1 MNLRIQFRLGFLTA
15 CASSVLAAL
24 VSLGPLSALAQS
36 PPARAT
42 NTTQPPAAAL
52 RAYVDFAMRN
62 RGDVSRG
69 RTLFANDQKLACAKC
84 HGVDGS
90 GNLAGPDLAA
100 VGDKFPRRELIRAIL
115 DPSASIA
122 VGYGTTIV
130 GTGPARNSRAHQAID
145 RCASRT
151 QGRGWTGDAHREG
164 RHPGAAHQQRLAHAG
179 RTGSRGDAP
188 GFRRPRCLH
197 GIVAVAGE
205 RVRIDAGDAGADSG
219 AAGAVELQPFFDAN
233 IRLNRPLW
241 FGVVPGFTNRFV
253 VLEHGGASW
262 LIERTADGDAQ
273 GTLVDLSGTVRVGGA
288 TGLLGLT
295 FHPKFREN
303 RRYFLKYQIVENGK
317 ISTLLVERRFAADF
331 KGDSGEPA
339 RQLLKIPSVTQDHN
353 GGPIE
358 FGPDGFL
365 YFGMPCCA
373 PNGARATSGCAASL
387 PSRRKPRS
395 SGRARMVQSFFMA
408 VVVESARGWPTPDGN
423 V

>member
-1 MNLRIQFRLGFLTA
+1 MRIAKADIQEQRTSSVSLMPDGLEAGVTHQDFADLVAYMESLRLPASAF
-15 CASSVLAAL
+15 ASSQ
-24 VSLGPLSALAQS
+24 GMPAQI
-36 PPARAT
+36 P
-42 NTTQPPAAAL
+42 
-52 RAYVDFAMRN
+52 V
-62 RGDVSRG
+62 
-69 RTLFANDQKLACAKC
+69 
-84 HGVDGS
+84 
-90 GNLAGPDLAA
+90 
-100 VGDKFPRRELIRAIL
+100 
-115 DPSASIA
+115 
-122 VGYGTTIV
+122 
-130 GTGPARNSRAHQAID
+130 
-145 RCASRT
+145 
-151 QGRGWTGDAHREG
+151 
-164 RHPGAAHQQRLAHAG
+164 
-179 RTGSRGDAP
+179 
-188 GFRRPRCLH
+188 
-197 GIVAVAGE
+197 
-205 RVRIDAGDAGADSG
+205 

-262 LIERTADGDAQ
+262 LIERTPDGDTQ